1 MFINYQRRIS
11 LSNFFK
17 GCLGCLGLIV
27 LMGLIIGGCGA
38 FFFDTDTE
46 EETITTDE
54 PGIEEESIVEET
66 TTAPVDQ
73 EVENTTASDES
84 GSWET
89 KIKEVAAADLS
100 ETEKFDEVSLYAQGY
115 TPSDSEVTE
124 FEQYIVNEYTRGAYL
139 SDAANHEY
147 MLSNIF
153 KSEVVEVHYD
163 DEAQESIDSFAF
175 DFWQNTKYVY
185 RGVDTVDS
193 EPVKAN
199 EEQMDK
205 ALAKMN

>member
-1 MFINYQRRIS
+1 MKRSVN
-11 LSNFFK
+11 LNNFFK

-27 LMGLIIGGCGA
+27 LTGIIIGGCGA

-54 PGIEEESIVEET
+54 PGIEEESTVEEPT
-66 TTAPVDQ
+66 DAPADQ
-73 EVENTTASDES
+73 KVENTTASDES

-89 KIKEVAAADLS
+89 KIKEVAASDLS
-100 ETEKFDEVSLYAQGY
+100 ETEKFDAVSLYAQDY

-124 FEQYIVNEYTRGAYL
+124 FEQYIVNEYTTGSYL
-139 SDAANHEY
+139 LDAANHEY

-153 KSEVVEVHYD
+153 KSEVVEVHYE
-163 DEAQESIDSFAF
+163 DEAQEPIDSFAF

-185 RGVDTVDS
+185 RSVDTVDS